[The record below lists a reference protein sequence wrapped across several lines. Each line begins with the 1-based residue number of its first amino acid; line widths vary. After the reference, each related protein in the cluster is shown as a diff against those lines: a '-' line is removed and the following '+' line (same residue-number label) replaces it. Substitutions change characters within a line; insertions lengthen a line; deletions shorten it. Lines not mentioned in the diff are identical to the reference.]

1 MDNSNVQDFILGY
14 RLSPEEY
21 EEPGIK
27 MSDTLY
33 LVDKLADKKLDYLH
47 ISLGDFKRVS
57 VSEDY
62 KEKSIM
68 QYVHEKIN
76 GRVPLI
82 GVGDIR
88 TKQDAEYIDKR

>member
-1 MDNSNVQDFILGY
+1 MFKILSWDIVF
-14 RLSPEEY
+14 LQKNMKNL
-21 EEPGIK
+21 GIK

-33 LVDKLADKKLDYLH
+33 LVDKLADKRLDYLH

-68 QYVHEKIN
+68 QYVYEKIN
-76 GRVPLI
+76 GRVSLI

-88 TKQDAEYIDKR
+88 TK